1 MIDQKSNK
9 KIKIILISI
18 LIIACI
24 LIIISTIF
32 AVFNSMNDKIL
43 RGIYI
48 QWINVLQLKKEDTE
62 RKFKEIIDNPTI
74 ENKIKFKKECINRI
88 EEDIK
93 LNGDGW
99 GIKNRQIDMI
109 KEDIKRLEN
118 EETIKK

>member
-1 MIDQKSNK
+1 M
-9 KIKIILISI
+9 
-18 LIIACI
+18 
-24 LIIISTIF
+24 
-32 AVFNSMNDKIL
+32 
-43 RGIYI
+43 
-48 QWINVLQLKKEDTE
+48 
-62 RKFKEIIDNPTI
+62 KFKEIIDNPTI

-118 EETIKK
+118 ERIIEN